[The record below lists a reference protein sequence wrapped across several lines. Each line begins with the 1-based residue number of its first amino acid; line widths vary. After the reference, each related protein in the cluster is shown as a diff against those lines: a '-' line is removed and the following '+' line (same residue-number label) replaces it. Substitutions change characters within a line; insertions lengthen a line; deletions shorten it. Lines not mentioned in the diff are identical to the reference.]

1 MDSSDITIRPAEKV
15 DVKALQEIGRTTFT
29 EAFGAVNSP
38 ENLQKY
44 LDSKFSP
51 EALAEEVANPD
62 SMFFFAE
69 HDGQVIGYLKIN
81 FGDAQTESMPEHTM
95 EIERIYVLAKYY
107 GKGVAKLLFD
117 KAMSLARETNSVTVW
132 LGVWEENPRAIKFYE
147 KNGFVE
153 FDKHSFI
160 LGEDVQTDI
169 LMKLTLA

>member
-1 MDSSDITIRPAEKV
+1 MNSSDIIIRPVETA
-15 DVKALQEIGRTTFT
+15 DVNALLEIGRTTFT
-29 EAFGAVNSP
+29 EAFGPANSP

-51 EALAEEVANPD
+51 EALAEEVENPD

-69 HDGQVIGYLKIN
+69 QDGQAIGYLKVN
-81 FGDAQTESMPEHTM
+81 FGNAQTESMPEHTM
-95 EIERIYVLAKYY
+95 EIERIYVLAKFY

-117 KAMSLARETNSVTVW
+117 KAMSLAREKNSVTVW

-153 FDKHSFI
+153 FDKHSFT
-160 LGEDVQTDI
+160 LGNDVQTDI
-169 LMKLTLA
+169 LMKLALT